1 MSSSGSN
8 REGNSNSNN
17 SKSKGKKR
25 SRSVECMTCR
35 SYGRTEEMTTHET
48 QYCVKQGGRF
58 ENDLEG
64 SNAARKA
71 DKGAV
76 KKAKASRIA
85 KPSQHQMISETQS
98 AMESAVYALLYI
110 LHGWLP

>member
-1 MSSSGSN
+1 MSW
-8 REGNSNSNN
+8 R
-17 SKSKGKKR
+17 
-25 SRSVECMTCR
+25 
-35 SYGRTEEMTTHET
+35 
-48 QYCVKQGGRF
+48 VKQGGRF

-98 AMESAVYALLYI
+98 ELFKHSHMIHSLEKRMIIAEKAVSKSEKN
-110 LHGWLP
+110 